1 MGLWF
6 FVDAK
11 KRKRGYNKIKI
22 KEQLYE

>member
-6 FVDAK
+6 FFAAK